1 MRQPATPGAARSA
14 IAVEFHTI
22 QPRRLPNLPNSA
34 GLLKVF
40 AGLAVIAVLIGSAPY
55 FTVSQNERT
64 VVTDWGKVSYL
75 AAPGFHVRIPVVQA
89 ITPMP
94 ISVRSIQLDDL
105 NTYTIDS
112 QELEATIVLQYRIP
126 VGRVLDVYSNLGPD
140 YALRLR
146 SMVIDRFKT
155 VIGTVNAIDLAS
167 QRGRVALEVL
177 KSIRTDAARLYD
189 GIEITDFQF
198 INYNWNDAY
207 RTAISN
213 ASVAK
218 ARVDQQ
224 EQEKRQAEVSAEQAV
239 VEAKGR
245 ANAQIATAEGD
256 GQSRRIHAI
265 ADAYAVQ
272 LAGTAAAG
280 ALKAQNEALN
290 NNPNLVAIQ
299 WAQRWNGQLPTSMF
313 GSSPV
318 PLVMGGK

>member
-1 MRQPATPGAARSA
+1 MEPWN
-14 IAVEFHTI
+14 I
-22 QPRRLPNLPNSA
+22 QPPRPPPYRLPTMPKLPPLGNPLK
-34 GLLKVF
+34 LLAILVV
-40 AGLAVIAVLIGSAPY
+40 LAALVLSAPY
-55 FTVSQNERT
+55 FTVAQNERT
-64 VVTDWGKVSYL
+64 VVTNWGKVSYL
-75 AAPGFHVRIPVVQA
+75 AEPGFHLRIPVVQA
-89 ITPMP
+89 ITPIP
-94 ISVRSIQLDDL
+94 VNIRSIQFDDL

-112 QELEATIVLQYRIP
+112 QELAATIVLQYRIP

-146 SMVIDRFKT
+146 SMVVDRFKT

-167 QRGRVALEVL
+167 QRGRVASEVL
-177 KSIRTDAARLYD
+177 NSVRADAARLYD

-198 INYNWNDAY
+198 INFNWNDAY

-224 EQEKRQAEVSAEQAV
+224 EQEKRQAQVSAEQAV
-239 VEAKGR
+239 VEATGR

-256 GQSRRIHAI
+256 AKSRRIRAD

-272 LAGTAAAG
+272 IAGTAAAS
-280 ALKAQNEALN
+280 ALKAQNQALD
-290 NNPNLVAIQ
+290 NNPNLVAMQ

-313 GSSPV
+313 GAAPV
-318 PLVMGGK
+318 PFVLGGK

>member
-1 MRQPATPGAARSA
+1 MD
-14 IAVEFHTI
+14 FHTVRPQRLPGLPV
-22 QPRRLPNLPNSA
+22 QPR
-34 GLLKVF
+34 LLKLI
-40 AGLAVIAVLIGSAPY
+40 AGLAVLALLLASAPY
-55 FTVSQNERT
+55 FTVAQNERT
-64 VVTDWGKVSYL
+64 VVTNWGKVSYL
-75 AAPGFHVRIPVVQA
+75 ADPGFHLRIPVMQA

-94 ISVRSIQLDDL
+94 VAVRSIQLDDL

-126 VGRVLDVYSNLGPD
+126 VGRALDVYSNLGPD
-140 YALRLR
+140 YGLRLR

-155 VIGTVNAIDLAS
+155 VIGTVNAIDLAA
-167 QRGRVALEVL
+167 QRGRVASQVL
-177 KSIRTDAARLYD
+177 TSIRTDAARLYD

-245 ANAQIATAEGD
+245 ANALVASADGD
-256 GQSRRIHAI
+256 GQARRIHAD
-265 ADAYAVQ
+265 ADAYAVKI
-272 LAGTAAAG
+272 AGTAAAS

-290 NNPNLVAIQ
+290 NNPNLVSMQ

>member
-1 MRQPATPGAARSA
+1 M
-14 IAVEFHTI
+14 EFRTI
-22 QPRRLPNLPNSA
+22 QPRRLPGPPNPA
-34 GLLKVF
+34 GFIKIFGAVALLVLLF
-40 AGLAVIAVLIGSAPY
+40 ASAPY
-55 FTVSQNERT
+55 FTVAQNERT

-75 AAPGFHVRIPVVQA
+75 ADPGFHLRIPIMQA

-177 KSIRTDAARLYD
+177 SSIRTDAARLYD

-198 INYNWNDAY
+198 INFNWNDAY

-245 ANAQIATAEGD
+245 ANAQVATAEGD
-256 GQSRRIHAI
+256 ASSRRIRAD

-272 LAGTAAAG
+272 IAGTAAAS

-290 NNPNLVAIQ
+290 NNPNLVSMQ
-299 WAQRWNGQLPTSMF
+299 WAQRWNGQLPASMY
-313 GSSPV
+313 GASPV

>member
-1 MRQPATPGAARSA
+1 M
-14 IAVEFHTI
+14 EFHTI
-22 QPRRLPNLPNSA
+22 QPRRLPNLPNPA
-34 GLLKVF
+34 GLIKW
-40 AGLAVIAVLIGSAPY
+40 AAIAALVLLLISSAPY
-55 FTVSQNERT
+55 FTVAQNERS
-64 VVTDWGKVSYL
+64 VVTNWGKVSYL
-75 AAPGFHVRIPVVQA
+75 ADPGFHVRVPIMQA
-89 ITPMP
+89 VTPMP
-94 ISVRSIQLDDL
+94 VSVRSIQLDDL

-155 VIGTVNAIDLAS
+155 VIGTVNAIDLSS
-167 QRGRVALEVL
+167 QRGRVAFEVL
-177 KSIRTDAARLYD
+177 SSIRTDAARLYD

-198 INYNWNDAY
+198 INFNWNDAY

-218 ARVDQQ
+218 ARIDQQ
-224 EQEKRQAEVSAEQAV
+224 EQEKRQAEVSADQAV

-245 ANAQIATAEGD
+245 ANAQVATAEGD
-256 GQSRRIHAI
+256 ASSRRIRAN

-272 LAGTAAAG
+272 IAGTAAAS

-290 NNPNLVAIQ
+290 NNPNLVSMQ

>member
-1 MRQPATPGAARSA
+1 MELWNIEPRQPR
-14 IAVEFHTI
+14 
-22 QPRRLPNLPNSA
+22 QPRRLPVMPGGA
-34 GLLKVF
+34 
-40 AGLAVIAVLIGSAPY
+40 AGLAKLLVPIAVIAALFAAAPY
-55 FTVSQNERT
+55 FTVAQNERT
-64 VVTDWGKVSYL
+64 VVTNWGKVSYL
-75 AAPGFHVRIPVVQA
+75 AEPGFHLRVPIMQA

-94 ISVRSIQLDDL
+94 VNVRSIQLDDL

-155 VIGTVNAIDLAS
+155 VIGQVNAIDLAS
-167 QRGRVALEVL
+167 QRGKVASEVL
-177 KSIRTDAARLYD
+177 GSIRRDAARLYD

-198 INYNWNDAY
+198 INFNWNDAY

-256 GQSRRIHAI
+256 ARSRRIRAD

-272 LAGTAAAG
+272 IAGNAAAS
-280 ALKAQNEALN
+280 ALKAQNEAMN
-290 NNPNLVAIQ
+290 NNPNLVSMQ

-313 GSSPV
+313 GNSPV
-318 PLVMGGK
+318 PLVVGGK

>member
-1 MRQPATPGAARSA
+1 M
-14 IAVEFHTI
+14 EFHTI

-34 GLLKVF
+34 GLIKIVGVVTVAAL
-40 AGLAVIAVLIGSAPY
+40 LIGSAPY
-55 FTVSQNERT
+55 FTVAQNERT
-64 VVTDWGKVSYL
+64 VVTNWGKVPYL
-75 AAPGFHVRIPVVQA
+75 ANPGFHLRIPIVQA

-94 ISVRSIQLDDL
+94 VSVRSIQLDDL

-155 VIGTVNAIDLAS
+155 VIGQVNAIDLAS
-167 QRGRVALEVL
+167 QRGKVASEVL
-177 KSIRTDAARLYD
+177 GSIRRDAARLYD

-198 INYNWNDAY
+198 INFNWNDAY

-224 EQEKRQAEVSAEQAV
+224 EQEKRQAEGSSEKAV
-239 VEAKGR
+239 VEAQGP
-245 ANAQIATAEGD
+245 A
-256 GQSRRIHAI
+256 
-265 ADAYAVQ
+265 
-272 LAGTAAAG
+272 
-280 ALKAQNEALN
+280 
-290 NNPNLVAIQ
+290 
-299 WAQRWNGQLPTSMF
+299 
-313 GSSPV
+313 
-318 PLVMGGK
+318 

>member
-1 MRQPATPGAARSA
+1 M
-14 IAVEFHTI
+14 EFHTI
-22 QPRRLPNLPNSA
+22 HPQRTPRFPGLPGTPGMLKLIVA
-34 GLLKVF
+34 LVLLALV
-40 AGLAVIAVLIGSAPY
+40 ATSAPY
-55 FTVSQNERT
+55 FTVAQNERT
-64 VVTDWGKVSYL
+64 VVTNWGKVSYL
-75 AAPGFHVRIPVVQA
+75 AEPGFHLRIPVMQS

-94 ISVRSIQLDDL
+94 VSIRAIQLDEL

-112 QELEATIVLQYRIP
+112 QELAATIVLQYRIP

-140 YALRLR
+140 YSLRLR

-167 QRGRVALEVL
+167 QRGKVASEVL
-177 KSIRTDAARLYD
+177 ASIRSDAARLYD

-198 INYNWNDAY
+198 INFNWNDAY

-239 VEAKGR
+239 VEARGR
-245 ANAQIATAEGD
+245 ANAQVATAQGD
-256 GQSRRIHAI
+256 ASSRRIRAD

-272 LAGTAAAG
+272 IAGTASAS

-290 NNPNLVAIQ
+290 NNPNLVAMQ
-299 WAQRWNGQLPTSMF
+299 WAQRWNGQLPTSLY
-313 GSSPV
+313 GTNPV